1 MSVII
6 DRVRLFLVTL
16 CSIFSR
22 DPYLDPANDNW
33 KLAPNIKSK
42 GRKTKNEEFEMKR
55 KSE

>member
-1 MSVII
+1 MSVVIGM
-6 DRVRLFLVTL
+6 VGLFLVTL

-33 KLAPNIKSK
+33 KLAPNTKSK
-42 GRKTKNEEFEMKR
+42 GRKAKTEEFEMKR